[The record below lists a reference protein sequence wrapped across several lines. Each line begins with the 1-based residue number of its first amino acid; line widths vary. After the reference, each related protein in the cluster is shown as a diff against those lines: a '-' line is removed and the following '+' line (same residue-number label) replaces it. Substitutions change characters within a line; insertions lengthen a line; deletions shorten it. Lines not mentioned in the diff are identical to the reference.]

1 MIRWQDI
8 RFNRESRLEL
18 RDNQT
23 VRPLSLGFRFRR
35 SCYGGPVDVFVIVA
49 TGQTIPSTA
58 PDVEMRGAEELR
70 EVYLG
75 EVVEIRGARFD
86 EGRGR

>member
-8 RFNRESRLEL
+8 RFNEESRLEL
-18 RDNQT
+18 WDNQT
-23 VRPLSLGFRFRR
+23 VRPLSLAFRFRL
-35 SCYGGPVDVFVIVA
+35 SGDEGPAGVFVICA
-49 TGQTIPSTA
+49 AGRTIPTTD

-70 EVYLG
+70 EVYLR